1 MSYPNQD
8 DENNTSQEKDS
19 QLKAQKE
26 MMLKQ
31 VLSADARLRLNNV
44 RMVKPD
50 LADLVENY
58 ILNVTAQGKISGQIS
73 DDQLKQIL
81 LSAQQPKRDF
91 KFNRVWS
98 QENII
103 KGKKARIFMK
113 AVVYREYAPDDDYAK
128 ILKVEDIDEPKP
140 KQDEVIFTNKASA
153 LN

>member
-31 VLSADARLRLNNV
+31 VLSSDARLRLNNV

-58 ILNVTAQGKISGQIS
+58 ILNLSVQGKISGQIS

-81 LSAQQPKRDF
+81 SSAQQPKRDF
-91 KFNRVWS
+91 KFNRV
-98 QENII
+98 
-103 KGKKARIFMK
+103 
-113 AVVYREYAPDDDYAK
+113 
-128 ILKVEDIDEPKP
+128 
-140 KQDEVIFTNKASA
+140 
-153 LN
+153 

>member
-31 VLSADARLRLNNV
+31 VLSSDARLRLNNV

-58 ILNVTAQGKISGQIS
+58 ILNLNVQGKISGQIS

-81 LSAQQPKRDF
+81 LSVQQPKRDF
-91 KFNRVWS
+91 KVNRV
-98 QENII
+98 
-103 KGKKARIFMK
+103 
-113 AVVYREYAPDDDYAK
+113 
-128 ILKVEDIDEPKP
+128 
-140 KQDEVIFTNKASA
+140 
-153 LN
+153 

>member
-8 DENNTSQEKDS
+8 DENKASQEKDS

-26 MMLKQ
+26 IMLKQ

-58 ILNVTAQGKISGQIS
+58 ILNLSAQGKISGQIS

-81 LSAQQPKRDF
+81 LSVQQPKRDF
-91 KFNRVWS
+91 KFNRV
-98 QENII
+98 
-103 KGKKARIFMK
+103 
-113 AVVYREYAPDDDYAK
+113 
-128 ILKVEDIDEPKP
+128 
-140 KQDEVIFTNKASA
+140 
-153 LN
+153 

>member
-8 DENNTSQEKDS
+8 DENNTQEKDS

-58 ILNVTAQGKISGQIS
+58 ILNLNVQGKISGQIS

-81 LSAQQPKRDF
+81 LSVQQPKRDF
-91 KFNRVWS
+91 KFNRV
-98 QENII
+98 
-103 KGKKARIFMK
+103 
-113 AVVYREYAPDDDYAK
+113 
-128 ILKVEDIDEPKP
+128 
-140 KQDEVIFTNKASA
+140 
-153 LN
+153 

>member
-50 LADLVENY
+50 LADSVENY
-58 ILNVTAQGKISGQIS
+58 ILNLSVQGNISGQIS

-91 KFNRVWS
+91 KFNRV
-98 QENII
+98 
-103 KGKKARIFMK
+103 
-113 AVVYREYAPDDDYAK
+113 
-128 ILKVEDIDEPKP
+128 
-140 KQDEVIFTNKASA
+140 
-153 LN
+153 

>member
-8 DENNTSQEKDS
+8 DENNTQEKDS

-31 VLSADARLRLNNV
+31 VLSAEARLRLNNV

-58 ILNVTAQGKISGQIS
+58 ILNLTAQGKISGQIS

-81 LSAQQPKRDF
+81 LAAQQPKRDF
-91 KFNRVWS
+91 KFNRV
-98 QENII
+98 
-103 KGKKARIFMK
+103 
-113 AVVYREYAPDDDYAK
+113 
-128 ILKVEDIDEPKP
+128 
-140 KQDEVIFTNKASA
+140 
-153 LN
+153 

>member
-8 DENNTSQEKDS
+8 DENNTQEKDS

-31 VLSADARLRLNNV
+31 VLSSEARLRLNNV

-58 ILNVTAQGKISGQIS
+58 ILNLSVQGKISGQVS

-81 LSAQQPKRDF
+81 ASAQQPKRDF
-91 KFNRVWS
+91 KFNRV
-98 QENII
+98 
-103 KGKKARIFMK
+103 
-113 AVVYREYAPDDDYAK
+113 
-128 ILKVEDIDEPKP
+128 
-140 KQDEVIFTNKASA
+140 
-153 LN
+153 

>member
-8 DENNTSQEKDS
+8 DENNASLEKDS

-31 VLSADARLRLNNV
+31 VLSSDARLRLNNV

-58 ILNVTAQGKISGQIS
+58 ILNLNVQGKISGQIS

-91 KFNRVWS
+91 KFNRV
-98 QENII
+98 
-103 KGKKARIFMK
+103 
-113 AVVYREYAPDDDYAK
+113 
-128 ILKVEDIDEPKP
+128 
-140 KQDEVIFTNKASA
+140 
-153 LN
+153 